1 MIEGFHKTFQFKR
14 SGYFMFCLNEGRS
27 MMNFR
32 MREYEYVG
40 RKELVA
46 LLIFILKGFISSRGM
61 DMQSNVTSII

>member
-1 MIEGFHKTFQFKR
+1 
-14 SGYFMFCLNEGRS
+14 MFCLNEGRS

>member
-32 MREYEYVG
+32 MREYVYDFVG

-46 LLIFILKGFISSRGM
+46 LLIFFRMVLLLL
-61 DMQSNVTSII
+61 D